1 MEPSVKK
8 DAAISQLLQYIDLVE
23 AEGTERAGSMASAA
37 NQMRRLVFEISQT
50 EELSDYCPEALV
62 LEKNTKGFAKKL
74 SKHAKNGAA
83 ALGLNFKRYDFS
95 EEVPGYGWY
104 EPQIN
109 VAKLSYRWSGSTET
123 ASIGFSDPEGSL
135 RWIGLRGHAA
145 NQAQMSD
152 GNIYFSLDNAA
163 VPFVIVPDGAR
174 VYVWIKVSPGGV
186 MRELALHMKE
196 RVIPAETGGGKDT
209 RKLGFS
215 VVEII
220 EAHAAA

>member
-1 MEPSVKK
+1 MEPSINK
-8 DAAISQLLQYIDLVE
+8 DTAISQLLQYIDLVE
-23 AEGTERAGSMASAA
+23 AGGSERSDSMASTT
-37 NQMRRLVFEISQT
+37 NQMRKLVFAISQT
-50 EELSDYCPEALV
+50 EEQSDYCPEALV
-62 LEKNTKGFAKKL
+62 LEKNAKGFAKKM
-74 SKHAKNGAA
+74 SRQAKDGAT
-83 ALGLNFKRYDFS
+83 ALGLNFRRYDFS

-123 ASIGFSDPEGSL
+123 ASIGLNDPEASL

-145 NQAQMSD
+145 NPDQLSEK
-152 GNIYFSLDNAA
+152 NIHFSLDNAA
-163 VPFVIVPDGAR
+163 VPFVVVPDGAR
-174 VYVWIKVSPGGV
+174 VYVWIKVPPGAV

-196 RVIPAETGGGKDT
+196 RIIPAEKGSGKDT
-209 RKLGFS
+209 RRLGFS